1 MHLHPTSYALTFLLI
16 QSGFGLW
23 LLAFDVYCWD
33 VLCPSCRRTRLPGV
47 HPLIHSWTERPARVL
62 VGPIAEPLAI
72 TVYRTS
78 IFCRTQQV
86 SRNKKARPELG
97 HNTTVGTHSPWPP
110 TSNSTQHLA
119 FKGSVSD
126 GAQLEGP
133 VSCEVFDSMVLRA
146 WATGSGFH
154 GGQHSGTGERVG
166 EQTQS
171 LPGPT
176 QGWGDLSWG
185 GGWGA
190 DSEIEVQG
198 LKSAVRLFK
207 SL

>member
-1 MHLHPTSYALTFLLI
+1 MGLAYGYLHLTSVAETCSAHRAGERGSRVFT
-16 QSGFGLW
+16 LW
-23 LLAFDVYCWD
+23 
-33 VLCPSCRRTRLPGV
+33 SIPGRNV
-47 HPLIHSWTERPARVL
+47 QARVL

-86 SRNKKARPELG
+86 SHNKKARPELG
-97 HNTTVGTHSPWPP
+97 HNTTVGIHSPWPP

-126 GAQLEGP
+126 GAHLEGP

-176 QGWGDLSWG
+176 QGWGDLSGG
-185 GGWGA
+185 GGWRA
-190 DSEIEVQG
+190 ASEIEVQG
-198 LKSAVRLFK
+198 LKSGVRLFK
-207 SL
+207 SLWRWFRS